1 MEIIA
6 DFQACEGHGMC
17 EAMAHDYFE
26 LDDDGVVQV
35 LDATPP
41 ESDREMVDS
50 AVRSCPVAALR
61 LSD

>member
-6 DFQACEGHGMC
+6 DQGSCEGHGMC

-35 LDATPP
+35 IDSHPP
-41 ESDREMVDS
+41 EEDREMVRS
-50 AVRSCPVAALR
+50 AVHSCPVAALR
-61 LSD
+61 LGG